1 MKVNTRKNQRGFTLV
16 EIAIVLV
23 IVGLILGGVLKGQE
37 MIANAKVR
45 NVVDQTTAI
54 QTAVFAFQD
63 RFRSLPGDY
72 SLADVNIAGVT
83 GGAGGGNGNGNGYI
97 STNNERGLFWMHLAN
112 SGYITG
118 NYNGVATGNNL
129 NCSAAT
135 CPRNAFGGAM
145 MFSWGS
151 GATGSATSA
160 HELRFGRTIPVTVL
174 AEIDRKIDDGIP
186 EAGSMQTDN
195 VNLATCRT
203 GAGITSIYNS
213 VGGQQNCAGVR
224 IM

>member
-1 MKVNTRKNQRGFTLV
+1 MRKQRGFTLV

-45 NVVDQTTAI
+45 NVVDQTTAM

-63 RFRSLPGDY
+63 RFRSFPGDY
-72 SLADVNIAGVT
+72 SLASTNIPGVAT
-83 GGAGGGNGNGNGYI
+83 GANGGNGGGNGTVN
-97 STNNERGLFWMHLAN
+97 TNNERGLFWMHLAN

-118 NYNGVATGNNL
+118 NYDGAARGNNL
-129 NCSAAT
+129 NCPASSCA
-135 CPRNAFGGAM
+135 RNAFGAAM

-151 GATGSATSA
+151 AATGSPTNA
-160 HELRFGRTIPVTVL
+160 HELRFGRSIPVNVL
-174 AEIDRKIDDGIP
+174 AEIDRKVDDGIP
-186 EAGSMQTDN
+186 EAGAMQTDN

-203 GAGITSIYNS
+203 GAGAASVYNAA
-213 VGGQQNCAGVR
+213 GGQQDCAGVR

>member
-1 MKVNTRKNQRGFTLV
+1 MNQSFKKYQQGFTLV

-37 MIANAKVR
+37 MISNAKVR

-63 RFRSLPGDY
+63 RFRALPGDY
-72 SLADVNIAGVT
+72 ALASTNIAGVAT
-83 GGAGGGNGNGNGYI
+83 GANGGNGNGNGFVSI
-97 STNNERGLFWMHLAN
+97 NNERGLFWMHLAN

-118 NYNGVATGNNL
+118 NYDGAAAANNL
-129 NCSAAT
+129 NCAAGR

-151 GATGSATSA
+151 GATGTSPNA
-160 HELRFGRTIPVTVL
+160 HELRFGRSIPVNVL
-174 AEIDRKIDDGIP
+174 SEIDRKVDDGIP
-186 EAGSMQTDN
+186 EAGSLRTDN
-195 VNLATCRT
+195 VNIATCRT
-203 GAGITSIYNS
+203 GADATSVYNAA
-213 VGGQQNCAGVR
+213 GGQQDCAGVR